1 MRRQLKA
8 ARLFKNNQRA
18 GFLSER
24 MKSHAL
30 RTNFLASRVL
40 RSDKIM
46 CGPTHTGSI
55 VVPNNATNRLSIIR
69 RNFIVQ
75 LRPLPIVARRIALTM
90 FGPTR
95 FHITNIITNIAVM
108 RISAPPTP
116 PGGERFV
123 NRQTLP
129 PSFPVAFLLTT
140 PYAWACLN
148 LRIRCKGFVSKL
160 VRQFLACQVGNSPAA
175 WSVYNCGQRGYCD
188 QGNGNIS
195 CLGRL
200 SAFFVTTS
208 TFFRVGGR
216 SGFCAI
222 ATAIG
227 SVLCDDANPIL
238 NEAIAVFVSAILFCH
253 YVSPPL
259 WVLLNH

>member
-95 FHITNIITNIAVM
+95 FHITNIAVM
-108 RISAPPTP
+108 RISAPPP
-116 PGGERFV
+116 DREMFV

-129 PSFPVAFLLTT
+129 LSFPVAFLLTT

-148 LRIRCKGFVSKL
+148 LRIS
-160 VRQFLACQVGNSPAA
+160 VRDLFQNWYASFWPAK
-175 WSVYNCGQRGYCD
+175 
-188 QGNGNIS
+188 
-195 CLGRL
+195 
-200 SAFFVTTS
+200 
-208 TFFRVGGR
+208 
-216 SGFCAI
+216 
-222 ATAIG
+222 
-227 SVLCDDANPIL
+227 
-238 NEAIAVFVSAILFCH
+238 
-253 YVSPPL
+253 
-259 WVLLNH
+259 

>member
-1 MRRQLKA
+1 MTQIAIIQAVRMRRQLKA

-75 LRPLPIVARRIALTM
+75 LRPLPIVARRIALTV

-95 FHITNIITNIAVM
+95 FRIANIITNIAVM
-108 RISAPPTP
+108 RISAPPP
-116 PGGERFV
+116 DGERFV

-129 PSFPVAFLLTT
+129 LSFPVAFLLTT
-140 PYAWACLN
+140 PTH
-148 LRIRCKGFVSKL
+148 GHVS
-160 VRQFLACQVGNSPAA
+160 
-175 WSVYNCGQRGYCD
+175 
-188 QGNGNIS
+188 I
-195 CLGRL
+195 
-200 SAFFVTTS
+200 
-208 TFFRVGGR
+208 
-216 SGFCAI
+216 
-222 ATAIG
+222 
-227 SVLCDDANPIL
+227 
-238 NEAIAVFVSAILFCH
+238 
-253 YVSPPL
+253 
-259 WVLLNH
+259 